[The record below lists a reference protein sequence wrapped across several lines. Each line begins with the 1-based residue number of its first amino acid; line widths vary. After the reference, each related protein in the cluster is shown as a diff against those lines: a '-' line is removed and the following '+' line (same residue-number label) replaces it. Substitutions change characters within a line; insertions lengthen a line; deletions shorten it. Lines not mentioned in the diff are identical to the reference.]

1 MKKNWCIGVLIC
13 LVIGLLTACGDTQ
26 PDNELTIMTATP
38 GGPTPVPVV
47 TEASSESETGYPAPA
62 NGNSSNS
69 AYPAAT
75 MEGVLADLPEAELDL
90 PEAGVDFGVVGG
102 VLASEITGQGYL
114 PITPQSLTLGVVLTF
129 EETGQP
135 AYIRSGDD
143 GIKAELLPTGVFI
156 FRNVPPGEY
165 GLVMDLG
172 FGTFPVE
179 NDEGVFL
186 FTVEPGQALDLG
198 TVLTIFPGDGNE

>member
-1 MKKNWCIGVLIC
+1 MKKNWLIGVMIC
-13 LVIGLLTACGDTQ
+13 LIIGLLTACGDTP

-38 GGPTPVPVV
+38 GGPTPVPLV

-62 NGNSSNS
+62 NANSSNS

-75 MEGVLADLPEAELDL
+75 LEGVVTDLPEAELDL

-114 PITPQSLTLGVVLTF
+114 PITPQSLTLGTVLNF
-129 EETGQP
+129 NETGQP
-135 AYIRSGDD
+135 AYLSSSDD

-172 FGTFPVE
+172 FGIFPIQ

-198 TVLTIFPGDGNE
+198 TVLTVFPGDGSE

>member
-1 MKKNWCIGVLIC
+1 MKKNWLISVLIF
-13 LVIGLLTACGDTQ
+13 LAIGLLTACADSQ
-26 PDNELTIMTATP
+26 PDDELSIMTATP
-38 GGPTPVPVV
+38 GGPTPAPVV
-47 TEASSESETGYPAPA
+47 TEASSESETGYPSPA
-62 NGNSSNS
+62 NANSSNS

-75 MEGVLADLPEAELDL
+75 MEGIVSDLPATELEL

-135 AYIRSGDD
+135 AYIRSSDD
-143 GIKAELLPTGVFI
+143 GPKAELLPTGVFI

-172 FGTFPVE
+172 FGTFPVQ
-179 NDEGVFL
+179 NNEGIFL